1 MYLSFQWTSEK
12 TSSICSVDGRPSR
25 EGNRPVGQI
34 GRVLLDPPRLPGLQ
48 GPGLRPNAEDRP
60 SEIGRPYLT
69 LNTASIG
76 LWSEA
81 IVPFESRVSI
91 IWADFNVSFDA
102 PLEVKR

>member
-1 MYLSFQWTSEK
+1 MDVGKDLEHLHRGWTA
-12 TSSICSVDGRPSR
+12 VAGRKQAR
-25 EGNRPVGQI
+25 RKNRAGPLGPATI
-34 GRVLLDPPRLPGLQ
+34 AGSGETRPAGKRGRSGRSGLA
-48 GPGLRPNAEDRP
+48 G
-60 SEIGRPYLT
+60 YLT